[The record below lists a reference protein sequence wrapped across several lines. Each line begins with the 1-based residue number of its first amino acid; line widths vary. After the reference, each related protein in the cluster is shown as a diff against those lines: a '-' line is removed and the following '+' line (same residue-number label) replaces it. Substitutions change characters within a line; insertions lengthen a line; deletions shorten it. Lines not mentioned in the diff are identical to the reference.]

1 MEDELLSGILAAERE
16 IHLQIESL
24 DEQTADRLEK
34 LRQELDRLL
43 DDESKLLQAELERAQ
58 VVAGQMAEK
67 EAESLLAK
75 ARAFALRL
83 ENLDIAE
90 LDKVVLRYLTRIYPE
105 GADDCQDEQA

>member
-24 DEQTADRLEK
+24 EEQTADRLEK

-43 DDESKLLQAELERAQ
+43 DDESKLLHAELERAQ
-58 VVAGQMAEK
+58 VVVGQTAEN
-67 EAESLLAK
+67 EAESLLAE

-83 ENLDIAE
+83 ENLDTAE
-90 LDKVVLRYLTRIYPE
+90 LDRVVLRYLTRIYPE